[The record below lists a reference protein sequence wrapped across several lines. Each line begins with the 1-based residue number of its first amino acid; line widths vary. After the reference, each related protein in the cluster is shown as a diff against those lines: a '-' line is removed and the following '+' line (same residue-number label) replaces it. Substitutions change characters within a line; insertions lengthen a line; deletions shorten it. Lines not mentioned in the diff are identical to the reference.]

1 MGDSEKK
8 VNTVKKSVKTGFLH
22 KFKPYIIIFP
32 AFILTIGIL
41 IPFGTGVY
49 WSLTNYNLMRPNYRF
64 IGINNYISLF
74 TSSDFW
80 HALYVSVVY
89 VILAVG
95 TEVILGLIIA
105 LLLNRETII
114 ARIFRPL
121 LILPLLIAP
130 VIGTLM
136 WKLMMSPEYG
146 VLNYL
151 LSLIKPGLREFPWA
165 GSADYAMFSV
175 VLIDVWIFTPFI
187 ALLLLAGL
195 RSLPKPPFEAAVVD
209 GASNWF
215 IFKNLTMPMLTP
227 YLVIAVIFRVVDSI
241 RMFDIPFAMT
251 KGGPGDTLMNLQIS
265 AFTESFT
272 YLNIAIGCSY
282 MFVTWIIIYF
292 ISKKMVDYWQKWRI
306 RLS

>member
-1 MGDSEKK
+1 MKPGIENGLDLVTDSKPSLFE
-8 VNTVKKSVKTGFLH
+8 
-22 KFKPYIIIFP
+22 KFKPYLIILP

-41 IPFGTGVY
+41 VPFATGVY
-49 WSLTNYNLMRPNYRF
+49 WSLTNYNLMYPNYSF
-64 IGINNYISLF
+64 IGITNYIDLF

-80 HALYVSVVY
+80 HALKVSGLYV
-89 VILAVG
+89 LFAVG
-95 TEVILGLIIA
+95 VEVLLGLAIA
-105 LLLNRETII
+105 LLLNRDTILAKI
-114 ARIFRPL
+114 LRPMLIF
-121 LILPLLIAP
+121 PLLIAP
-130 VIGTLM
+130 VVGTLM

-146 VLNYL
+146 VLNYF
-151 LSLIKPGLREFPWA
+151 LSLINPALRDFPWA
-165 GSADYAMFSV
+165 ASSKFALLSV
-175 VLIDVWIFTPFI
+175 VIVDVWIFTPFI

-195 RSLPKPPFEAAVVD
+195 RSLPAPPFEAAKVD

-227 YLVIAVIFRVVDSI
+227 YLVVAVIFRLVDSI

-251 KGGPGDTLMNLQIS
+251 KGGPGDALMNLQIT

-272 YLNIAIGCSY
+272 YLNLAVGCAY

-292 ISKKMVDYWQKWRI
+292 ISKKMINYWLKWRA